1 MGGGALPSPYSNPGG
16 GNWTADIHPLEDQ
29 LMSCGTA
36 PLMLTIHEALV
47 CDDNL
52 DTDGRA
58 RAFAEA
64 RELIRS
70 MHGLGD
76 DMLARASTGPSA
88 QSRRRA
94 TR

>member
-1 MGGGALPSPYSNPGG
+1 
-16 GNWTADIHPLEDQ
+16 
-29 LMSCGTA
+29 MSCGTA